1 MYAHIP
7 EEELFPYRPKP
18 FYFITSH
25 DPAELT
31 YERFYADLSRMK
43 EQGYGGIVPFNQSR
57 TGFNKDLYFTELWFE
72 TIGNILRACRELGLS
87 VWLNDDWKAPSGSI
101 GGRMRKIA
109 PHLTQKRLFPE
120 DGQVVVRDVKWGF
133 PAFEEPESAQL
144 FQQYNY
150 EEYRR
155 RFGEYFGNPI
165 VGIFSDADSR
175 RVNSEVLTP
184 GSPMKDYF
192 PWSTNFSESFEKT
205 YGYAIEPYLPS
216 ILRREPS
223 AQGRDYWEHCGRL
236 YVSWF
241 ASNYEWCRKNGLEYT
256 FHTSDSAPFRIQT
269 SYFNSAFAEGK
280 AIDAGRCCDY
290 PGTDHECLD
299 LNGGRLF
306 LRERRQNPLF
316 IYGGDDSHRKAGNF
330 FDVYA
335 DLRAKQS
342 QSCAFLNDKKG
353 VMCEMFAASG
363 WHVTY
368 QDLRNIAAWQ
378 MMQGVSFI
386 VPHAYHIKL
395 HKGSKFFAPPSFGAH
410 SYLNFG
416 IRQLNDFFAW
426 GTWLCSRGRL
436 AVDFALLD
444 PTDSIWAGTGDS
456 VVELE
461 LAKRL
466 NRVPQGYIISDMKGL
481 RQKADQLKA
490 VINPGLPL
498 TQQER
503 AEIASLGL
511 ELIEAEE
518 LEDLSVLEQRFP
530 TGIRWEGKGELM
542 FMRRRLEDG
551 STLVIVGNIES
562 KDTLTGTLHIGQNRY
577 TIEVASGELACFG
590 GGLDTYREPNLPENR
605 FMLAQ
610 QAAITMEKPNIIPL
624 LRWEDQAGVPFAL
637 PKSARR
643 VAYTVTDGAV
653 PRSVETDQEPV
664 TSNPLFPFTAE
675 QAITGLELLIPPD
688 FIDSYIG
695 AVYLDGKELHSAG
708 TVDIFDDAYLAYPFD
723 VTEGKHVVELKLTAE
738 VESQERLYL
747 RGNFGTQIA
756 IQPGLLRKAASY
768 VYLPE
773 KAQVTLTS
781 PPAQLRTDCSWT
793 EQGYPFYSGSVRY
806 GFELEIPEDF
816 ANADLVLPGV
826 GDGVKVYLDGELLG
840 TGIFAPYRFPLRTTA
855 GKHRLELEVCNT
867 FGNML
872 NGVCQRSGLL
882 ETPYLER

>member
-1 MYAHIP
+1 MQTHIP
-7 EEELFPYRPKP
+7 EQELFPYRPIP

-43 EQGYGGIVPFNQSR
+43 AQGYGGIIPFNR
-57 TGFNKDLYFTELWFE
+57 PGTGFSKELYFSELWFE
-72 TIGNILRACRELGLS
+72 TIGNILRACRQLGLR
-87 VWLNDDWKAPSGSI
+87 VWLNDDWRAPPGTI
-101 GGRMRKIA
+101 GGRLQEIA
-109 PHLTQKRLFPE
+109 PHLTPKRLFLE

-144 FQQYNY
+144 FQQYTY

-155 RFGEYFGNPI
+155 RFGEYFGNTI

-175 RVNSEVLTP
+175 RVNSEVLSP

-192 PWSTNFSESFEKT
+192 PWSTHFSESFKEA

-223 AQGRDYWEHCGRL
+223 PQSRDYWEHSGRL
-236 YVSWF
+236 YMGWF
-241 ASNYEWCRKNGLEYT
+241 ASNYQWCRRNGLEYT
-256 FHTSDSAPFRIQT
+256 FHTSDSAPFRIQA

-290 PGTDHECLD
+290 PGTDHERLD
-299 LNGGRLF
+299 LNGGRMF
-306 LRERRQNPLF
+306 LRERRKDPLF
-316 IYGGDDSHRKAGNF
+316 IYGGDDSHRRPGNF

-335 DLRAKQS
+335 DLRAKQN

-378 MMQGVSFI
+378 LMQGVSFI

-395 HKGSKFFAPPSFGAH
+395 HKESKYFAPPSFGAH

-416 IRQLNDFFAW
+416 IRQLNDFLARSA
-426 GTWLCSRGRL
+426 WLCSRGRL
-436 AVDFALLD
+436 AVDLALLD

-456 VVELE
+456 MVELE

-490 VINPGLPL
+490 VINPGLHL
-498 TQQER
+498 TRQER
-503 AEIASLGL
+503 EEITSLGL
-511 ELIEAEE
+511 ELLEAEE
-518 LEDLSVLEQRFP
+518 LDNLSVLERRFP
-530 TGIRWEGKGELM
+530 TGIRWEGTGELI
-542 FMRRRLEDG
+542 FMRRQLEDG
-551 STLVIVGNIES
+551 DTLVIVGNIECE
-562 KDTLTGTLHIGQNRY
+562 DTLTGTLHIGQKRY
-577 TIEVASGELACFG
+577 TIELASGELAFFG
-590 GGLDTYREPNLPENR
+590 GGLDTYRAPSLPGER
-605 FMLAQ
+605 LILADQ
-610 QAAITMEKPNIIPL
+610 TAITVEKPNIIPL
-624 LRWEDQAGVPFAL
+624 LRWEDQNGVPSAL
-637 PKSARR
+637 PKPALRES
-643 VAYTVTDGAV
+643 YLVTAGFI
-653 PRSVETDQEPV
+653 PRPVETVNEP
-664 TSNPLFPFTAE
+664 TPANPLFPFTAG
-675 QAITGLELLIPPD
+675 QTITGLELLIPPD
-688 FIDSYIG
+688 FVSSYVG
-695 AVYLDGKELHSAG
+695 GVYLDGKELQPAG
-708 TVDIFDDAYLAYPFD
+708 TAPVFDDPYLVYPFD
-723 VTEGKHVVELKLTAE
+723 VTEGRHAIELKLTAN
-738 VESQERLYL
+738 VESLERLYL
-747 RGNFGTQIA
+747 RGDFGAHIG
-756 IQPGLLRKAASY
+756 IQPGQLRQFST
-768 VYLPE
+768 YLPE
-773 KAQVTLTS
+773 KAEITLTQ
-781 PPAQLRTDCSWT
+781 PPVQLRTNCSWT

-806 GFELEIPEDF
+806 EFEPEIPENF
-816 ANADLVLPGV
+816 TRADLVLPGV
-826 GDGVKVYLDGELLG
+826 GDGVKVYWDGELLG
-840 TGIFAPYRFPLRTTA
+840 TGIFTPYRFPLCTTV

-872 NGVCQRSGLL
+872 NGFCQRSGLL